1 VGVIQAYVAD
11 ATRPE
16 DRAKSLGWLSA
27 ATNAGVALG
36 PVLGSWS
43 RKLGPEAPGLAAAAL
58 CLVNVVFAWRYLRES
73 RVWDRTA
80 TGSHRVVP
88 PPRRPRAAL
97 ARVFSHPGEPAS
109 RLISIYAVAI
119 GAFQGTTSILALFLA
134 QRYGVT
140 AETIGYFFMYIGILS
155 VVARALILGRLVD
168 RLGEAR
174 LSRLGLVLMALGLGT
189 LPFTSSYVTLAAA
202 VALMPLGTAFTF
214 PCVTAMLS
222 RVIPTQERGLYMGV
236 QQTFGG
242 ASRAIFPLV
251 AGVAFDRFGAGV
263 PFLLAATLVA
273 GTLLLGLDLESYVE
287 RPARR
292 PAGG

>member
-1 VGVIQAYVAD
+1 
-11 ATRPE
+11 
-16 DRAKSLGWLSA
+16 
-27 ATNAGVALG
+27 
-36 PVLGSWS
+36 
-43 RKLGPEAPGLAAAAL
+43 
-58 CLVNVVFAWRYLRES
+58 
-73 RVWDRTA
+73 
-80 TGSHRVVP
+80 VVP

-155 VVARALILGRLVD
+155 VVARALILGKLVD

-174 LSRLGLVLMALGLGT
+174 LSRLGIVLMALGLGT
-189 LPFTSSYVTLAAA
+189 LPFTSSYITLAAA